1 MNLEDFYQEVGDKLN
16 LIAAEEPLEA
26 GDRKVIAD
34 KYLGIHAEYSRR
46 DLFPWFDDEDVPNWA
61 ADAVATIVASRLLT
75 KFSVSEARRVQLLD
89 RDLPLAQDVIVG
101 DGQSRNFDSEPVE
114 YY

>member
-16 LIAAEEPLEA
+16 LIAAEEPLES

-34 KYLGIHAEYSRR
+34 KYLGVHAEYSRR
-46 DLFPWFDDEDVPNWA
+46 DLFPWFDDEDVPDWA
-61 ADAVATIVASRLLT
+61 ADAVATIVASRLVT
-75 KFSVSEARRVQLLD
+75 KFSVSQLRREQLLGVDLPEAR
-89 RDLPLAQDVIVG
+89 DVIIG
-101 DGQSRNFDSEPVE
+101 DGQNRNFDSEPVE